1 MPQYNHMQLP
11 EGKTKERERMERL
24 LEGLNHHLRQ
34 KFHDYLKARHDKE
47 YEWESAIKQY
57 EGEWDPA
64 DLEKIEL
71 ALSMD
76 KSRTMPISV
85 NITRSKTN
93 IAIARMK
100 DIQFPTGGDFN
111 FFLKPAPLTPVQK
124 AMLNQQKPDPQMEFA
139 AAERGVDPSTL
150 PAPAQMVQEQQA
162 QNIERAPKMERLL
175 RNRMINAEYG
185 RKARLAIED
194 LCIKGTA
201 IVKGPT
207 IQDKKYRR
215 YESQTSSSGLEVQVL
230 REEFMAEPSVE
241 RVDPLYFFP
250 DPSARLPE
258 EVEDCFELHPMSKAD
273 MIELLK
279 NPAFIPEKIRK
290 VLEEDPDQSHVPD
303 IVSRTSQEKSN
314 AGQRKRYWVREYH
327 GPLDKRVLFDAEM
340 IDEKALEDTA
350 AQFTGEVWYCGREII
365 RLSLSHIE
373 GEDQLPYGITVWEKD
388 PNSVFGHGCPFLL
401 KNAQRVAN
409 QAYLMLL
416 DNASLTAGPQIVL
429 NREMIEPANKGDYGI
444 EPMKVWFMTEYG
456 ANVQEAMQF
465 IDIPAQMQGI
475 SQIMDTAMQFADME
489 SSTPLYQQG
498 EMPSGNN
505 TTSGMA
511 MIMSATNIVQKAASM
526 NWDDYITKPLVQRF
540 YHYEMQYGDDPDVKG
555 DFEVEVGGA
564 TERIEAQIRA
574 QEIERMLGLAGSN
587 EEFMMNVDANKA
599 FRALA
604 DNTRTGDVL
613 RTVQEVEQMKAE
625 QAQAAQQQA
634 ESNPELIKAQA
645 AMITA
650 QSRQAEAQAKAQL
663 DNARQ
668 QMAAMEVQAR
678 YEAQVAEAQSRQN
691 QATLEYQAKLAQIA
705 ADQQKTMAELTKD
718 LQIADMQHAMKLD
731 LAEIDF
737 AKMERE
743 IEVKAEYGTGI

>member
-1 MPQYNHMQLP
+1 MPLQNHLQLP
-11 EGKTKERERMERL
+11 ESENSKERNTTERM
-24 LEGLNHHLRQ
+24 LEGIVHSLRG
-34 KFHDYLKARHDKE
+34 KFQEFSKARYDKE
-47 YEWESAIKQY
+47 SEWESAIKQY

-64 DLEKIEL
+64 DLSKIED
-71 ALSMD
+71 ALSMQ
-76 KSRTMPISV
+76 KTATQPVSV

-124 AMLNQQKPDPQMEFA
+124 AMKNQQKPDPQMELA
-139 AAERGVDPSTL
+139 AVERGVDPATL
-150 PAPAQMVQEQQA
+150 PAPSDLVEEQVQ
-162 QNIERAPKMERLL
+162 NNVDRAPAMERLL

-201 IVKGPT
+201 VVKGPT

-215 YESQTSSSGLEVQVL
+215 YEAQQTTEGREVQVL
-230 REEFMAEPSVE
+230 REEFLAEPSVE

-258 EVEDCFELHPMSKAD
+258 EVEDCFELHPMSASEL
-273 MIELLK
+273 IELLK
-279 NPAFIPEKIRK
+279 NPAFIPDNIRK
-290 VLEEDPDQSHVPD
+290 VLEEDPDAAHVPD
-303 IVSRTSQEKSN
+303 IVARTSQEKSN
-314 AGQRKRYWVREYH
+314 ANVRKRYWVREYH
-327 GPLDKRVLFDAEM
+327 GPLDKKVLREAEM
-340 IDEKALEDTA
+340 IDEKMADDPA
-350 AQFTGEVWYCGREII
+350 SRFTGEVWYCNKTVI
-365 RLSLSHIE
+365 RMSLSHIE
-373 GEDQLPYGITVWEKD
+373 GEDQLPYGISTWEKD

-475 SQIMDTAMQFADME
+475 SQIMDTSMQFADME
-489 SSTPLYQQG
+489 SSTPLMQQG

-505 TTSGMA
+505 TTTGMA

-540 YHYEMQYGDDPDVKG
+540 YHYEMQYGDDPEVKG

-587 EEFMMNVDANKA
+587 EEFMMHLDANKA

-604 DNTRTGDVL
+604 DNTRTGDIL
-613 RTVQEVEQMKAE
+613 RSQAEVDAMVAEQEAAAQNQPPDPEGIKAE
-625 QAQAAQQQA
+625 
-634 ESNPELIKAQA
+634 A

-650 QSRQAEAQAKAQL
+650 QARQQEAQARAQL
-663 DNARQ
+663 DQAKQ
-668 QMAAMEVQAR
+668 QLATMEVQTR
-678 YEAQVAEAQSRQN
+678 YQSQVAEAQSRQN

-705 ADQQKTMAELTKD
+705 ADQQKTVAELQKD
-718 LQIADMQHAMKLD
+718 LQIKDMEHAMNLE

-743 IEVKAEYGTGI
+743 IEVKSEFGTGI